1 MPSVYHKK
9 AVTTAKTA
17 AQNSHLFPEVTLEEA
32 IPDRTFESWQKVAT
46 DYFLALP
53 DNGVM
58 TINSP
63 RQHGKSYWLQSAAVW
78 CAVNHP
84 ETTTV
89 IVSPVN
95 SQNGRM
101 YEDIKYML
109 YEDERV
115 DKFLGLPE
123 MQVIFKN
130 GSKIIFKSAETKDR
144 LRGFTAHYLFV
155 DEAAYILE
163 EVYSIILP
171 YLNVTKGRLI
181 LTSTPRYKAG
191 WFYTNWAKG
200 GEATDEHFVTLN
212 VTDYDESFFITE
224 DQKRQ
229 YKEMLPPSAYKT
241 EIEGLFLDNNEG
253 LFGDYAACITT
264 NIGDSAPVW
273 GGIDWAAKGKD
284 QTVLTALN
292 AAGEVCEI
300 KTWKAKDAVSQVAEI
315 AEWIKDHPT
324 LIKVIVEDNSIG
336 SIYYDMLR
344 QEIPNPA
351 CLATFT
357 TLSRSKRELVDNL
370 AALIGRKAIRF
381 PDDPTLTKQ
390 LSLFTA
396 TLTDTG
402 RVAYAGAN
410 GSHDDYVMSLAFAA
424 WNIRVNKANYA
435 ISII

>member
-1 MPSVYHKK
+1 MPRTYIKK

-17 AQNSHLFPEVTLEEA
+17 AKNAHLFTEVTLEEA
-32 IPDRTFESWQKVAT
+32 IPERKFESWQVAAT
-46 DYFLALP
+46 DMFLSLP

-84 ETTTV
+84 ETTTIV
-89 IVSPVN
+89 VSPVN

-115 DKFLGLPE
+115 DKMLGLPE
-123 MQVIFKN
+123 MQIIFKN

-155 DEAAYILE
+155 DEAAYVLDD
-163 EVYSIILP
+163 VYSIILP
-171 YLNVTKGRLI
+171 YLNVTKGKLI

-191 WFYTNWAKG
+191 WFYTNWARG
-200 GEATDEHFVTLN
+200 LEDEEGQFVTIN
-212 VTDYDESFFITE
+212 VKDYDESFFISE
-224 DQKRQ
+224 DQKQQ
-229 YKEMLPPSAYKT
+229 YKEMMPPSAYKT
-241 EIEGLFLDNNEG
+241 EIEGLFLDNDEG
-253 LFGDYAACITT
+253 LFGDYSACVVKTVA
-264 NIGDSAPVW
+264 DKEPMWA
-273 GGIDWAAKGKD
+273 GIDWAAKGKD

-292 AAGEVCEI
+292 AEGEVCEI
-300 KTWKAKDAVSQVAEI
+300 MTWKAKDAVAQVNDI
-315 AEWIKDHPT
+315 AKWIIDHPS
-324 LIKVIVEDNSIG
+324 LVKVIVESNSIG
-336 SIYYDMLR
+336 SIYYDMLK
-344 QEIPNPA
+344 QEIPNPSCVTA
-351 CLATFT
+351 FYT
-357 TLSRSKRELVDNL
+357 SHGSKRNLVDNL
-370 AALIGRKAIRF
+370 AALIGRKAVRF

-402 RVAYAGAN
+402 QVTYAGAN

-424 WNIRVNKANYA
+424 WNIRINKAQYCVSV
-435 ISII
+435 I